1 MSAAERMIVRTP
13 SGGYKTLPR
22 RRAVGLISAGRAKA
36 ARVAPPA
43 PVSRGVTPPPARPAG
58 QGARRVPGEAAAV
71 DTGVATGA
79 NETLPEIGED
89 TPLYDGMNTEVLAGW
104 PIEHPEPEPV
114 EPAELPEPRGNASRK
129 VWATY
134 AMSRDIE
141 VTSSMTR
148 TEIQAAVR
156 DADAEA
162 EADDGDTEDVAA
174 DVEDD
179 VEDETDRLP
188 QPAHTVGGRLETPED
203 EPATERVADD
213 EDPGT

>member
-1 MSAAERMIVRTP
+1 MSAADRMIVRTP
-13 SGGYKTLPR
+13 SGEYKTLPR

-36 ARVAPPA
+36 ARVAPAA
-43 PVSRGVTPPPARPAG
+43 PVSRSVTPTPARPAG
-58 QGARRVPGEAAAV
+58 QGARRVSGEAAAV

-156 DADAEA
+156 DADTEPDV
-162 EADDGDTEDVAA
+162 ADDGDTEDVAA
-174 DVEDD
+174 D

>member
-1 MSAAERMIVRTP
+1 MSAADRMIVRTP

-22 RRAVGLISAGRAKA
+22 RRALGLISAGRAKA
-36 ARVAPPA
+36 TSIAPSA
-43 PVSRGVTPPPARPAG
+43 PVSRRVTPPPERPAR
-58 QGARRVPGEAAAV
+58 QGARRVSGEAAAV

-79 NETLPEIGED
+79 DENLPEIGED
-89 TPLYDGMNTEVLAGW
+89 TPVYDGMNTEVLAGW

-148 TEIQAAVR
+148 TEIQVRVR

-162 EADDGDTEDVAA
+162 DVTADGDTEDVAA
-174 DVEDD
+174 D